1 MKKIYTII
9 ACGLMLAATSC
20 KGFLDK
26 TPYDVVDPD
35 EGVTNEVAQ
44 ALTTGCYVTLQSSNM
59 YGFRVATLDIVAGN
73 SVVGAGGGTDGL
85 ETTQVANFTTLADN
99 ALAMYMWRSPWVG
112 IGHCNDAISSVK
124 ANINTLSET
133 VANQCLGEAYFLRG
147 HYYFLLARLY
157 GGLPLRTAPYE
168 PGTSTAIARESLEDT
183 YKLIIEDTKAAIDLL
198 PSKYEYSSENMGRAC
213 KEAALIQ
220 LANVYLVL
228 ADKDN
233 SYYQNVVDLCDE
245 LAGMGYDVESYDY
258 ANNFDA
264 RVNNGPESLFEVQYS
279 GDTDYDFWGKTPQC
293 CWLSTFMGPR
303 NSNLV
308 AGSYGWNLPTEEF
321 MSIYEP
327 GDKRKDVTVF
337 YAGCPKFDG
346 VDYKPSWS
354 NTGYNVRKFCVSK
367 NISPEYNT
375 NPANV
380 VVYRYAEAV
389 LFKAEALNEMGN
401 TVEAANELNKV
412 RRRAG
417 LADVP
422 GTLSK
427 DEMRETIIHER
438 RVELAFEGKRWFDI
452 IRIDGGQYALRFL
465 ASIGKVNVDQHNLL
479 LPIPQVEMD
488 ANPLMTQN
496 PGY

>member
-1 MKKIYTII
+1 MKKIYSII
-9 ACGLMLAATSC
+9 ACGLMLAASSC
-20 KGFLDK
+20 SGFLDK
-26 TPYDVVDPD
+26 SPYDVVDPSA
-35 EGVTNEVAQ
+35 GVTDEVAQ
-44 ALTTGCYVTLQSSNM
+44 ALTTGCCVTLQSSNM
-59 YGFRVATLDIVAGN
+59 YGFRVETLDIVAGN
-73 SVVGAGGGTDGL
+73 SIVGAGGGTDGL
-85 ETTQVANFTTLADN
+85 ETIQAANFTTLADN

-112 IGHCNDAISSVK
+112 IGHCNDAISAVK
-124 ANINTLSET
+124 ANYDNLTKK
-133 VANQCLGEAYFLRG
+133 VADQCLGEAYFLRG

-168 PGTSTAIARESLEDT
+168 PGTSTAIARQSLEDT
-183 YKLIIEDTKAAIDLL
+183 YNLIIEDTKASIDLL
-198 PSKYEYSSENMGRAC
+198 PSKYEYSAENIGRAC

-228 ADKDN
+228 ADNDA
-233 SYYQNVVDLCDE
+233 SYYQKVVTLIE
-245 LAGMGYDVESYDY
+245 EITAYGYDLETCNY
-258 ANNFDA
+258 ATNFDA
-264 RVNNGPESLFEVQYS
+264 KVNNGPESLFEVQYS
-279 GDTDYDFWGKTPQC
+279 GDTEYDFWGNTPQC

-327 GDKRKDVTVF
+327 GDKRKDITVF
-337 YAGCPKFDG
+337 YSGCPQFDG